1 MTKLH
6 DYHREEIRTLILIC
20 RARGFNSRQTT
31 EYINTHLKQEQSV
44 KRLSQSY
51 IVRTIKE
58 SREQA
63 DSWLH
68 TLTAGKSDYIA
79 MFKDIIENLH
89 VEERELWEI
98 IDAKKE
104 SEHRNREYVMI
115 KAYAEIHAIQKTL
128 WDLYKDI
135 PLLMQNTTN
144 KTIDNI
150 VFEDTT
156 SEFPEL
162 STKSKARLTTK
173 SN

>member
-20 RARGFNSRQTT
+20 KARGFNSRQTT
-31 EYINTHLKQEQSV
+31 VFINKHLDKANSI
-44 KRLSQSY
+44 KSLSQSY
-51 IVRTIKE
+51 IIRTIKE
-58 SREQA
+58 SREEA
-63 DSWLH
+63 NTWLH
-68 TLTAGKSDYIA
+68 TLTSGKSDYIV

-98 IDAKKE
+98 IDTKKE
-104 SEHRNREYVMI
+104 SGHKNAEYVMI

-135 PLLMQNTTN
+135 PLLMNTNTN

-156 SEFPEL
+156 SVYPKI
-162 STKSKARLTTK
+162 ST
-173 SN
+173 

>member
-1 MTKLH
+1 MTKLREI
-6 DYHREEIRTLILIC
+6 YREEIRTLILIC

-31 EYINTHLKQEQSV
+31 EFINKHLKQTNSV
-44 KRLSQSY
+44 KKLSQSY
-51 IVRTIKE
+51 IERTIKE
-58 SREQA
+58 SREEGNT
-63 DSWLH
+63 WLH
-68 TLTAGKSDYIA
+68 NLTVGKTDYIV

-104 SEHRNREYVMI
+104 SDSRNKEYVMI
-115 KAYAEIHAIQKTL
+115 KAYAEIHSIQRTL

-135 PLLMQNTTN
+135 PLLMNANTN

-156 SEFPEL
+156 SVYPEI
-162 STKSKARLTTK
+162 SAKK
-173 SN
+173 